1 MTRKQFLIIVV
12 ALAVLA
18 VAGAWLVVSERS
30 AWNTADSR
38 IGRKLVTD
46 LKLSDV
52 AEIALRDSSRTL
64 TLARS
69 ESGWLVKERADF
81 PADGERVRALLLKL
95 AELKIVQSDPVTES
109 QRERLRLLEPGAA
122 RSGGSGTLLDL
133 KDGASKTL
141 ARLVL
146 GKKVMTK
153 TAGAATGPE
162 EGVPSGR
169 YVLAG
174 SDATSVALISDS
186 LDQAEAVPEAWLA
199 KELVRIERAKSVTAM
214 GSDGR
219 PRFAVTRDSESS
231 DWKLAGGADKP
242 DAGRVQDVISALL
255 VMNLV
260 DVAADPSKAGTGM
273 KSPVVVKVQTFDA
286 IGYTLRIGA
295 RPGDERYSLALAVSG
310 EPAKARVAAK
320 GESAE
325 EKERQDKA
333 FAERRAKL
341 IEKLDR
347 EKRLEHWTY
356 LASKA
361 SVEALLR
368 ERAQLLPEK
377 KAKDPKKR

>member
-12 ALAVLA
+12 ALAALG
-18 VAGAWLVVSERS
+18 VAGAWLAVSERS
-30 AWNTADSR
+30 AWKTADSR
-38 IGRKLVTD
+38 IGQKLVTG

-52 AEIALRDSSRTL
+52 ADIALRDSGRTL

-69 ESGWLVKERADF
+69 EGGWLVKERADF
-81 PADGERVRALLLKL
+81 PADGERVRALLIKL
-95 AELKIVQSDPVTES
+95 AELKIVQSDPVTET
-109 QRERLRLLEPGAA
+109 QRERLQLLDPGAA
-122 RSGGSGTLLDL
+122 RSDGSGTLLEL

-141 ARLVL
+141 AHLVL

-162 EGVPSGR
+162 AGVPSGR
-169 YVLAG
+169 YVLVG
-174 SDATSVALISDS
+174 SDVASVALISDL
-186 LDQAEAVPEAWLA
+186 LDQAEAIPEAWLA
-199 KELVRIERAKSVTAM
+199 KELVRVERAKSVVAT

-219 PRFAVTRDSESS
+219 PHFAITRDSEAS
-231 DWKLAGGADKP
+231 DWKLAGGPDKP

-255 VMNLV
+255 AVNLA
-260 DVAADPSKAGTGM
+260 DVAADPSKADAGM

-295 RPGDERYSLALAVSG
+295 GPGDERYTLALAVSG
-310 EPAKARVAAK
+310 EPPKARAAAK

-341 IEKLDR
+341 IEKVER
-347 EKRLEHWTY
+347 EKKLERWTY
-356 LASKA
+356 LATKA